1 VYVINVINVAPIISN
16 SFPNIS
22 THFIRVYMDTHYD
35 INFGAIVPQTTIL
48 LIFLKTEA
56 EYENTS
62 SFLLIVTRMSG
73 YFQVD
78 ADGYFTFH
86 LYASNISAKL
96 TINSRVCVM
105 IFFQQKQVI

>member
-1 VYVINVINVAPIISN
+1 VYVINVINIAPIISN
-16 SFPNIS
+16 SSPNIN
-22 THFIRVYMDTHYD
+22 TYFVRIYIDTHYD

-56 EYENTS
+56 EYKNTS
-62 SFLLIVTRMSG
+62 SSLPIVARMSG

-78 ADGYFTFH
+78 TNGYFTFY
-86 LYASNISAKL
+86 LYASNIGAKL

-105 IFFQQKQVI
+105 VFF